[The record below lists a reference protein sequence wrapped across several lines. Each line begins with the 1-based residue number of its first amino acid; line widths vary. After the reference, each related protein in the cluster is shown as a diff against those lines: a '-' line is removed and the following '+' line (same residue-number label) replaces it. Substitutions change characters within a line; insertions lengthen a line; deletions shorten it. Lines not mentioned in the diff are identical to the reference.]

1 MIKALLL
8 IFDSAAAWDRV
19 VEAKRSILTILLIY
33 SLPLLLLATAGE
45 AYGLIHWG
53 KQRGDYGR
61 PVPVPQQAAI
71 QYGLIK
77 IGLSVAVI
85 FVGALLVRSIGRSF
99 HGRQTYTQSFTV
111 VAYGLG
117 PLFMMYLLNALPHL
131 SGWAVW
137 GIGMVLTASV
147 LYQGLPRVMVPDLP
161 HSLGLYFMSIIMLAI
176 ITGLAQFLYGLFLD
190 EQIRSVLAL
199 PSTIPSL

>member
-19 VEAKRSILTILLIY
+19 VEAKRGIVTILLIY

-45 AYGLIHWG
+45 AYGLTHWG
-53 KQRGDYGR
+53 KQRGDFGK

-71 QYGLIK
+71 QYALIK
-77 IGLSVAVI
+77 VGLSLVAI
-85 FVGALLVRSIGRSF
+85 FVGAQLVRAIGRSF
-99 HGRQTYTQSFTV
+99 HGRQTYTQSFTA

-117 PLFMMYLLNALPHL
+117 PLFMMYLLNAVPSL

-137 GIGMVLTASV
+137 GIGLALTASV

-161 HSLGLYFMSIIMLAI
+161 HSLGLYFMSVIMLAI
-176 ITGLAQFLYGLFLD
+176 ITGLAQFLYGLILD
-190 EQIRSVLAL
+190 QQIRAALSL
-199 PSTIPSL
+199 PSTLPSL